1 MECTKK
7 GGIQTGLNMIV
18 DEVYSEIRQEL
29 IILACSKI
37 GILKLVSVIIILIK
51 SYFNKLSS

>member
-7 GGIQTGLNMIV
+7 GSIQTGLNMFV
-18 DEVYSEIRQEL
+18 DEIYSEIRHEL

-37 GILKLVSVIIILIK
+37 GILKIVSVVIILI
-51 SYFNKLSS
+51 

>member
-7 GGIQTGLNMIV
+7 SGIQTGLNIVV
-18 DEVYSEIRQEL
+18 DEIYSEIRQEL

-37 GILKLVSVIIILIK
+37 GILKIGLVIVALI
-51 SYFNKLSS
+51 

>member
-18 DEVYSEIRQEL
+18 DEIYSEIRQEL
-29 IILACSKI
+29 IIFACSKI
-37 GILKLVSVIIILIK
+37 GKLKFVSVVIIL
-51 SYFNKLSS
+51 